1 MITAPAPNYTH
12 NAKFLKIHDGD
23 SFWLSVDFGRLTSGV
38 TLEIPLYF
46 RLAGID
52 CWELNDSEGRGVAA
66 RDFAHLVLDDALKI
80 IIQTYKPETGRA
92 QELEKYGRVLADV
105 WVDGELLADL
115 LRAGGHEKVR
125 S

>member
-1 MITAPAPNYTH
+1 MTPVPNYAH
-12 NAKFLKIHDGD
+12 NATFLKVHDGD

-52 CWELNDSEGRGVAA
+52 CWELNDPQGRGTAA
-66 RDFAHLVLDDALKI
+66 RDYARLVLADAERI
-80 IIQTYKPETGRA
+80 VIQTYKPESGRA

-105 WVDGELLADL
+105 WVDGDLLADV
-115 LRAGGHEKVR
+115 LRAGGHEKIR
-125 S
+125 A